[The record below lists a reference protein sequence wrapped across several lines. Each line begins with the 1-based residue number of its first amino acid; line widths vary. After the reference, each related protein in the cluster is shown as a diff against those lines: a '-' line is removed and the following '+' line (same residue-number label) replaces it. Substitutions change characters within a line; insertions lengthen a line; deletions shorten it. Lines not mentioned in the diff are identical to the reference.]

1 MIKVPELRFASF
13 DGEWESKKVRE
24 LADFYSGGT
33 PTSSNSKYYSGS
45 IPFIRSG
52 EIHKDSTELKIS
64 EDGLKN
70 SSAKL
75 VCKGDLLYALYGATS
90 GEADI
95 SRIDGAI
102 NQAIL
107 AIKVN
112 EYSSK
117 KFLLNFFNYRKN
129 NILSKYLQGGQGN
142 LSAQII
148 KNLNIE
154 LPYVSEQEKIG
165 DLFSKIDQLIE
176 SQQDLVDQTMAF
188 KKSMLQKMFPKKDSL
203 DPEFRFDKFKD
214 NWMPIQLSKIGKTVT
229 GNTPSTKNNLYW
241 NDKPDNIWVTPT
253 DIDGPT
259 IYNSERYLTELGLE
273 KSRYLPENSVLI
285 TSIASIGKNTINIV
299 PVSINQQINAIIPSN
314 HNSYFILQAMNN
326 SKNRF
331 ESLAGNSATKIINKS
346 TFDRFEIIVPC
357 LEEQEKI
364 GNFFKKLDE
373 KIAREEKLLDAY
385 KDMKK
390 SLLQKIFV

>member
-1 MIKVPELRFASF
+1 MPELRFAGF

-112 EYSSK
+112 EYVSK

-176 SQQDLVDQTMAF
+176 GQQELVDQTMAF
-188 KKSMLQKMFPKKDSL
+188 KKSMLQKMFPKKDSFV
-203 DPEFRFDKFKD
+203 PEFRFDGFENDWLKIPLKSSVKKDFKGKAMLDKLSPGNNEYLDTDRLNGKSQFLVDNASDTDKNDILILWDGSRAGSVYTGFEGVLGSTLRAYKIKD
-214 NWMPIQLSKIGKTVT
+214 N
-229 GNTPSTKNNLYW
+229 
-241 NDKPDNIWVTPT
+241 
-253 DIDGPT
+253 
-259 IYNSERYLTELGLE
+259 
-273 KSRYLPENSVLI
+273 
-285 TSIASIGKNTINIV
+285 
-299 PVSINQQINAIIPSN
+299 SN
-314 HNSYFILQAMNN
+314 PYFIYSYLIANQELIMHKYRTPNIPHVVKDF
-326 SKNRF
+326 S
-331 ESLAGNSATKIINKS
+331 
-346 TFDRFEIIVPC
+346 EIFMIFKTS

-373 KIAREEKLLDAY
+373 KVSREEKLLDVY

-390 SLLQKIFV
+390 SLLQKMFV